1 MVWGV
6 IIPSKKKIS
15 PNVMQLTT
23 TFGGAFL
30 FAVCFLQLLPHLFE
44 PHIHNHSELCNH
56 HSHCDINTFLKPGI
70 WVLVGFL
77 IQLFLETLTRGIEHG
92 HNHADCCNHSAK
104 GHVHPIVGL
113 LLGLSLHSF
122 LEGMPLAYGDGEIHW
137 GLLYGII
144 LHNIPIT
151 LILITLFIN
160 NNYSTLK
167 SLLLLGIFAVMTPL
181 GSIFNNVFLVNI
193 TNIQQP
199 IMGVVVG
206 ILLHVSVSILFD
218 HDNNNYSRWK
228 FLLIIL
234 AFVLAYIVPGCQH

>member
-1 MVWGV
+1 V
-6 IIPSKKKIS
+6 
-15 PNVMQLTT
+15 
-23 TFGGAFL
+23 
-30 FAVCFLQLLPHLFE
+30 
-44 PHIHNHSELCNH
+44 
-56 HSHCDINTFLKPGI
+56 
-70 WVLVGFL
+70 
-77 IQLFLETLTRGIEHG
+77 
-92 HNHADCCNHSAK
+92 
-104 GHVHPIVGL
+104 
-113 LLGLSLHSF
+113 
-122 LEGMPLAYGDGEIHW
+122 EGMPLAYGDGEIHW

-193 TNIQQP
+193 TNIQLP
-199 IMGVVVG
+199 VMGVVVG